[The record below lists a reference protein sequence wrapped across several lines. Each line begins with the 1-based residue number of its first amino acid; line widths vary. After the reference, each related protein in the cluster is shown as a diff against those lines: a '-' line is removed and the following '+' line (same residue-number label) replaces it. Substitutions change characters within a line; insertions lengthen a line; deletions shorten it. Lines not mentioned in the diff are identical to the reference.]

1 MDAGDYKINV
11 SVSDGKY
18 RTFADVRLHVWS
30 ITDDMAENAVVI
42 RFKEMPAEEFM
53 AVHKTKLLR
62 VSDLEI
68 TPKIFCD
75 SETFENGPEF
85 LNCTKIPQEGA
96 H

>member
-53 AVHKTKLLR
+53 SIHKGKLLE
-62 VSDLEI
+62 VVL
-68 TPKIFCD
+68 
-75 SETFENGPEF
+75 
-85 LNCTKIPQEGA
+85 Q
-96 H
+96 